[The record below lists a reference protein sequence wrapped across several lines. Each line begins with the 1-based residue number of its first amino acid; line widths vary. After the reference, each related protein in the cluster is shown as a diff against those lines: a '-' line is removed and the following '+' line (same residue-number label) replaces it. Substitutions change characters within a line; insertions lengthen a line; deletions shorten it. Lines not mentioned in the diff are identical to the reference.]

1 MSSLRKRIERI
12 VARQSAAA
20 RKKQAQAR
28 APGDITNTNATGKE
42 LPGQRYRRPGN
53 DWLYEFITKELHKL
67 DCEETC
73 RFYAEMLRR
82 DDLQND
88 DKALLACYD
97 RYYLLTHLLGRKD
110 MLHPWLFAR
119 CRQVEKE
126 PDGCIDLWARSH
138 GKTSIITVAGTIQEV
153 MCNPEVTIAIFSATK
168 PLARAILGQI
178 KYEFETNEYLKEI
191 FKDVLYEIPQ
201 AKGADGAPARWSLAR
216 GITVKRK
223 GNPKESTIEAHGLID
238 GQPTGRHFDM
248 HVYDDIVTQDYLSE
262 ELLKKTIE
270 RFELADNLGTR
281 HGVRKRICGTR
292 YHFADAYAHILDKKL
307 AKPRIYPATEDGTF
321 NGKLVLL
328 SRANWERIKRDQGTK
343 TVWAQML
350 LNPLAGSEATFSAT
364 WFMNYEVIPSLL
376 NVYVLVDPSK
386 GKGPRSDRTAIA
398 VIGID
403 QGGTKYLLD
412 GYCHRMQLSE
422 RWAAMKAMK
431 RKWEGHQGV
440 QMVKFGYEQYGMV
453 DDISV
458 LKKMMQAEGNHFE
471 IVELKTPETGGHS
484 KRDRIDRL
492 EPDLRS
498 GRFYLPCVIHH
509 PELGVPCYW
518 FVWTEEDAKG
528 AEAQGDRTEYNIGQ
542 IIYRKVQGEG
552 LTAQQK
558 KMERGGMK
566 YRIVTPLKRLDE
578 NRDIYDLTR
587 VFIEETIRHPFARHD
602 DLIDAAARI
611 YDIDPHSPVRYERW
625 STEPLGLD
633 DDELRCES
641 LECELEGLGVE
652 VDDF

>member
-12 VARQSAAA
+12 VARRSAAA

-28 APGDITNTNATGKE
+28 APRDITNTIAAGKE

-53 DWLYEFITKELHKL
+53 DWLYEFITKKLHKL
-67 DCEETC
+67 DYEETC
-73 RFYAEMLRR
+73 RFYAEMMRR
-82 DDLQND
+82 DDLQNE

-97 RYYLLTHLLGRKD
+97 RFYLLTHLLGRED

-119 CRQVEKE
+119 CRQVEKQ
-126 PDGCIDLWARSH
+126 PDGCIDLWARTH
-138 GKTSIITVAGTIQEV
+138 GKTSIITVAGTIQEI
-153 MCNPEVTIAIFSATK
+153 MRNPEVTIAIFSATK
-168 PLARAILGQI
+168 PLAQAILGHI
-178 KYEFETNEYLKEI
+178 KFEFETNEHLKEI

-201 AKGADGAPARWSLAR
+201 AKGVDGAPAKWSLAR

-223 GNPKESTIEAHGLID
+223 GNPKEATIEAHGLID

-248 HVYDDIVTQDYLSE
+248 HFYDDIVTQDYLSE

-328 SRANWERIKRDQGTK
+328 SRENWERIKRDQGTK
-343 TVWAQML
+343 TVSAQML

-376 NVYVLVDPSK
+376 NVYVLIDPSK

-412 GYCHRMQLSE
+412 GACHRMKLSE
-422 RWAAMKAMK
+422 RWEFMKAMK
-431 RKWEGHQGV
+431 RKWEGHPGV
-440 QMVKFGYEQYGMV
+440 HMVKFG
-453 DDISV
+453 
-458 LKKMMQAEGNHFE
+458 
-471 IVELKTPETGGHS
+471 
-484 KRDRIDRL
+484 
-492 EPDLRS
+492 
-498 GRFYLPCVIHH
+498 
-509 PELGVPCYW
+509 
-518 FVWTEEDAKG
+518 
-528 AEAQGDRTEYNIGQ
+528 
-542 IIYRKVQGEG
+542 
-552 LTAQQK
+552 
-558 KMERGGMK
+558 
-566 YRIVTPLKRLDE
+566 
-578 NRDIYDLTR
+578 
-587 VFIEETIRHPFARHD
+587 
-602 DLIDAAARI
+602 
-611 YDIDPHSPVRYERW
+611 
-625 STEPLGLD
+625 
-633 DDELRCES
+633 
-641 LECELEGLGVE
+641 
-652 VDDF
+652 